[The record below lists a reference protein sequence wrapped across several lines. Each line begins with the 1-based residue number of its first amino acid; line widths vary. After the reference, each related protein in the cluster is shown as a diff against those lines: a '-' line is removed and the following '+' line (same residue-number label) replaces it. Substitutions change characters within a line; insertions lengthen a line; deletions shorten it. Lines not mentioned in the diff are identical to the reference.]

1 MGHWGDGGL
10 AVNASLFNPTGVAVD
25 AGGNVYIA
33 EYGGDNYGGTI
44 RIVTPD
50 GNISTIAGSGAV
62 GYSGDGGLATL
73 AALNRPRAVTVDLSR
88 NVYFTDSA
96 NGRIRK
102 FIPGGTIGTIAGGG
116 SISGVGADGGLATAA
131 LLGGL
136 TRLTVD
142 AAANLYFIEN
152 NLTIRKISPAGIL
165 STVAGGGQSAG
176 NGIPAIQAAM
186 LPAGIACDAEGNL
199 YLADFYTSSI
209 REITNGVIATI
220 AGGSGRGFGGDS
232 GPASMAYFNFPSG
245 AVSVDASGD
254 IFVADN
260 ENLRIR
266 EVSDGKV
273 RTVAGNGLYRLA
285 GNETCCVTATI
296 TSLPTSNGLSGNTY
310 LMGPPQPYS
319 QGSAEQTSI
328 FAGNGIFGYSGDNAA
343 AASAGTGN
351 TQRTSPWTPLVTCMW
366 HSVP

>member
-1 MGHWGDGGL
+1 
-10 AVNASLFNPTGVAVD
+10 
-25 AGGNVYIA
+25 
-33 EYGGDNYGGTI
+33 
-44 RIVTPD
+44 
-50 GNISTIAGSGAV
+50 V

-73 AALNRPRAVTVDLSR
+73 AALNRPRAVTVDLSG
-88 NVYFTDSA
+88 NVYFTDSV

-116 SISGVGADGGLATAA
+116 SISGVAADGGLATAA

-152 NLTIRKISPAGIL
+152 NLTIRKVSPAGIL
-165 STVAGGGQSAG
+165 STFAGGGQSAA

-186 LPAGIACDAEGNL
+186 LPAGVACDTEGNL

-209 REITNGVIATI
+209 RKVTNGVIATI
-220 AGGSGRGFGGDS
+220 AGGAGRGFGGDG
-232 GPASMAYFNFPSG
+232 GPASMANFNFPSG

-254 IFVADN
+254 VFVADN

-266 EVSDGKV
+266 EVSDRMV
-273 RTVAGNGLYRLA
+273 QTVAGNGLYRLA
-285 GNETCCVTATI
+285 GNGGPAGSATI
-296 TSLPTSNGLSGNTY
+296 DFPAGVRTAAGNTY
-310 LMGPPQPYS
+310 LAEPTLSRIRRISPD
-319 QGSAEQTSI
+319 GSISI

-343 AASAGTGN
+343 AASAELEYPTYLALDAAG
-351 TQRTSPWTPLVTCMW
+351 TCMC
-366 HSVP
+366 PTP